1 MKKERLYKYLS
12 YVCCRLKLLKEQRTA
27 VALLN
32 PILIVLISCIGIAFM
47 YAIQK
52 GSHGVV
58 LKWRMQIVWLCIG
71 YVVYYIT
78 SHFHYKLFFQ
88 NAHWMYLFSVFLLL
102 LLWTPLGRSL
112 GGSRRWLNLGFITIQ
127 PSDFSKIA
135 TLLMIA
141 SVLTRTQLL
150 RFKDSVNVLL
160 QVFLLSGISFGL
172 IFLQPDLGSAMVF
185 PVIVFGI
192 LFVSKLSLR
201 FFGYVFLITCCALFV
216 ISLDTR
222 AYYLKQKGETFFLKP
237 FLPLKDYQRN
247 RILAFAV
254 PTSID
259 PKGVNVGWHLKQSLI
274 AIGSGGVFGKGWTK
288 NTQAQLGYLP
298 KAASL
303 DDFIF
308 SVLAEETG
316 LFGTYFVLVLYF
328 ILIFNTLRIATM
340 SRDRFGG
347 YLCVGVALLLFT
359 HVWINIGMTL
369 GIMPITGLPL
379 PFLSYGGSF
388 MLVCFFCQGLVQSV
402 YRFRFAE

>member
-1 MKKERLYKYLS
+1 MKRERFYKYLS
-12 YVCCRLKLLKEQRTA
+12 YAYYRLKLLSKQGSA
-27 VALLN
+27 VAFLN
-32 PILIVLISCIGIAFM
+32 PILILLLSFIGIAFL

-52 GSHGVV
+52 GSNVV
-58 LKWRMQIVWLCIG
+58 VFKWKMQVIWLCIG
-71 YVVYYIT
+71 YSVYHIT
-78 SHFHYKLFFQ
+78 SRFHYKLFFQ
-88 NAHWMYLFSVFLLL
+88 NAHIFYLLSIFLLL
-102 LLWTPLGRSL
+102 LLWTPLGRTL

-141 SVLTRTQLL
+141 SVLTRTQLMY
-150 RFKDSVNVLL
+150 FKDSVKILL
-160 QVFLLSGISFGL
+160 YVFLLSSIPFGL

-185 PVIVFGI
+185 PVIIFGV
-192 LFVSKLSLR
+192 LFISKLSLR
-201 FFGYVFLITCCALFV
+201 FFGYVFLMACLILGV

-222 AYYLKQKGETFFLKP
+222 AYYLKQKGEPTTLKP